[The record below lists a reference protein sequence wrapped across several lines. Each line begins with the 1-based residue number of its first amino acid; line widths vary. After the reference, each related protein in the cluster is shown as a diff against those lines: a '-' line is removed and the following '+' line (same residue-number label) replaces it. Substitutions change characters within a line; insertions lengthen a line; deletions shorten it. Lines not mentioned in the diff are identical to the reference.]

1 MYSWDYQLCYS
12 ILHSH
17 IILTI
22 VLINTYHIET
32 TLHLSFWL
40 WLASFHVNVSPV

>member
-1 MYSWDYQLCYS
+1 MYSWDYQLRYS

-32 TLHLSFWL
+32 TLHFFF
-40 WLASFHVNVSPV
+40 LAMVSFHVNVSPV